1 MFVLLRFCRI
11 WTESNSYL
19 IIRGMEAM
27 QYNRDNLA
35 DKLRAHGINPTHQR
49 IEIAHALFSR
59 CEHLSADQVMAIV
72 NERHSETSKATVY
85 NTLNLFLEKKLIRE
99 VIVDP
104 NKVFYDPNTSPH
116 YHMYDIESGKLTD
129 IDAADVRVSGLPA
142 LPAGMVTV
150 VYEPQYALNPAKTD
164 YVSVLSP
171 GTPKST
177 LPHPMPIAITFFAG
191 QGGEPTLIRIG
202 TAYEV
207 TTHHRTPP
215 PAFGPLSGAPG
226 EAAPRRTS
234 VASPNAVAA
243 RR

>member
-1 MFVLLRFCRI
+1 MSDMLS
-11 WTESNSYL
+11 T
-19 IIRGMEAM
+19 
-27 QYNRDNLA
+27 QYSHDNLVE
-35 DKLRAHGINPTHQR
+35 KLRTHGINPTHQR

-142 LPAGMVTV
+142 LPAGMVTEGMDIV
-150 VYEPQYALNPAKTD
+150 VRVRPAN
-164 YVSVLSP
+164 
-171 GTPKST
+171 
-177 LPHPMPIAITFFAG
+177 F
-191 QGGEPTLIRIG
+191 QQ
-202 TAYEV
+202 
-207 TTHHRTPP
+207 
-215 PAFGPLSGAPG
+215 
-226 EAAPRRTS
+226 
-234 VASPNAVAA
+234 
-243 RR
+243 